1 MKEKNGT
8 ENLVFTSI
16 DIDTLVDR
24 IADRVIHIMLF
35 NGNTKMRKDFFE
47 RNDLLKTPIGE
58 LNLSVRTYNCFYLA
72 RIKTLEDLTMYT
84 EKELMKLRNFG
95 KIGLIE
101 IKNLL
106 EQYNLSLKVEQ

>member
-16 DIDTLVDR
+16 DIDTLVDI

-35 NGNTKMRKDFFE
+35 NGNTKMRKEFFE
-47 RNDLLKTPIGE
+47 RNDLLKTPLTQ
-58 LNLSVRTYNCFYLA
+58 LNLSKRTYNCFDYPK
-72 RIKTLEDLTMYT
+72 IKTLEDLTMYT

-106 EQYNLSLKVEQ
+106 EQYNLSLKVEL